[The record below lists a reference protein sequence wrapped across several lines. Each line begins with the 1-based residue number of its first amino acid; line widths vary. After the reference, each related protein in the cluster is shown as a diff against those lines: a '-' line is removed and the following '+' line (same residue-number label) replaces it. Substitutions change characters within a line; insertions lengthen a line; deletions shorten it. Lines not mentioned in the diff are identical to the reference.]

1 MGAARPG
8 PRRCRDHR
16 ERRLGPRRPG
26 APQRRAGPPASV
38 GPPVDLAQPA
48 ARLRGLRAADAW
60 HGRRAAPLRRLPH
73 RPQRAGAGRPGPA
86 AGVAGFPEIEMRE
99 VLQELNEWTRDGED
113 IAIATVIETWGSS
126 PRPLGSKMLVT
137 RSGKMA
143 GSVSNG
149 CIEGA
154 VFEEAQKVLKSGT
167 PKIAA
172 FGVADDVAFEV
183 GLACGGHIEVFIQPL
198 GTAHRQL
205 VGMLD
210 RNEPATLRTNLLS
223 GEEVLAE
230 GTPPGSEL
238 ARRDGDVFIEPFRR
252 PAHLVIIGAIHIA
265 IPLHRLAKLMGYRVT
280 VIDARAKFATRER
293 FPEADELIVAWPD
306 EAMAKL
312 TLDNSTYVVILTH
325 DPKFDLPALRSVL
338 GKDVGYI
345 GAIGSRKTNENR
357 FASLRSEG
365 FTDEQIARV
374 HGPIGLDLG
383 GRGAEE
389 TALGILAEVTAV
401 RFGGSGSS
409 MREVR
414 ARSGAG

>member
-1 MGAARPG
+1 
-8 PRRCRDHR
+8 
-16 ERRLGPRRPG
+16 
-26 APQRRAGPPASV
+26 
-38 GPPVDLAQPA
+38 
-48 ARLRGLRAADAW
+48 
-60 HGRRAAPLRRLPH
+60 
-73 RPQRAGAGRPGPA
+73 
-86 AGVAGFPEIEMRE
+86 MRE
-99 VLQELNEWTRDGED
+99 ILHELIESIGDRED

-137 RSGKMA
+137 ASGKMA

-154 VFEEAQKVLKSGT
+154 VFEEAQKVLKSAK

-198 GTAHRQL
+198 GKAHRQL
-205 VGMLD
+205 VAMLNRD
-210 RNEPATLRTNLLS
+210 QPATLTTNLVT
-223 GEEVLAE
+223 GEAEVTE
-230 GTPPGSEL
+230 GTPTGSEL

-293 FPEADELIVAWPD
+293 FPEADELMVAWPD
-306 EAMAKL
+306 EAMSSI
-312 TLDNSTYVVILTH
+312 TVDSSTYVVILTH

-338 GKDVGYI
+338 RKPAGYI
-345 GAIGSRKTNENR
+345 GAIGSRKTNQNR
-357 FASLRSEG
+357 IDALRKQG
-365 FTDEQIARV
+365 FREEELARV

-383 GRGAEE
+383 SRGAEE
-389 TALGILAEVTAV
+389 TALGILAEITSV
-401 RFGGSGSS
+401 RFGGSGAS
-409 MREVR
+409 MRQVK
-414 ARSGAG
+414 AAS

>member
-1 MGAARPG
+1 MGAARPW
-8 PRRCRDHR
+8 PRRGRDHR
-16 ERRLGPRRPG
+16 QRRVGPRGPG
-26 APQRRAGPPASV
+26 PPQRGAGPPAPV

-48 ARLRGLRAADAW
+48 AGPGGLRAADAW

-86 AGVAGFPEIEMRE
+86 AGFAGFPEIEMRE
-99 VLQELNEWTRDGED
+99 VLQELNEWTREGEE

-154 VFEEAQKVLKSGT
+154 VFEEAQMVLKT
-167 PKIAA
+167 RKPKVAA
-172 FGVADDVAFEV
+172 FGVADDVAFDV
-183 GLACGGHIEVFIQPL
+183 GLACGGHIEVFIEPFGAVHEHLL
-198 GTAHRQL
+198 GMINQ
-205 VGMLD
+205 D
-210 RNEPATLRTNLLS
+210 RPVTLRTNLVS
-223 GEEVLAE
+223 GEADLIEGLALE
-230 GTPPGSEL
+230 SEL
-238 ARRDGDVFIEPFRR
+238 PRREGDVFIEPFRR
-252 PAHLVIIGAIHIA
+252 PAHLVIVGAIHIA
-265 IPLHRLAKLMGYRVT
+265 IPLHRLARLMGYRVT
-280 VIDARAKFATRER
+280 VVDARAKFATRER
-293 FPEADELIVAWPD
+293 FPDADELIVAWPD
-306 EAMAKL
+306 EAASKL
-312 TLDNSTYVVILTH
+312 KLDNSTYVVILTH

-338 GKDVGYI
+338 GEDVGYI

-357 FASLRSEG
+357 FVALREEG
-365 FTDEQIARV
+365 FTEEQLSRV

-389 TALGILAEVTAV
+389 TALGILAEITAV

-409 MREVR
+409 MRAVPR
-414 ARSGAG
+414 PSVP